1 MARMRSTFDE
11 GEWSCLGQ
19 GQNQKALQTKY
30 WRLNFTYSCLGSGA
44 RWTHLDPLYERGGLR
59 STYHCIIQKR
69 GLLFNKEQPNIQNI
83 IWNLED
89 IRFSFG
95 GVWDRFC
102 LPLINW
108 NILFLWLI
116 PTACYIMK
124 KRNLSNIWYWR
135 AQSIGI
141 SGGVPLGNL
150 GWMYSS
156 TLMLSNGS
164 QYSLAR

>member
-1 MARMRSTFDE
+1 MLLGTRTKSEGTSNQILETKFYILLSRIRSKMNSFGSPLWE
-11 GEWSCLGQ
+11 G
-19 GQNQKALQTKY
+19 
-30 WRLNFTYSCLGSGA
+30 
-44 RWTHLDPLYERGGLR
+44 DLR